1 MMLYSPE
8 TVMALHKARVADER
22 RERTGRRRS
31 SSKASARAATRV
43 ALRPAAVR

>member
-1 MMLYSPE
+1 MMLYSAE

-31 SSKASARAATRV
+31 AKASARTATRV